1 MNLTEKDLI
10 DKMIEIANDG
20 HEYMDQLQCV
30 YFTWNE
36 FFNPQHDKKRA
47 FEVASQIFSASSP
60 DKASLREN
68 DEFWNELLCVL

>member
-1 MNLTEKDLI
+1 MMDMSTWINFNAYTSLGMN
-10 DKMIEIANDG
+10 
-20 HEYMDQLQCV
+20 
-30 YFTWNE
+30 
-36 FFNPQHDKKRA
+36 FNPQHDKKRA